1 MEDMDL
7 VIVPRTRTLD
17 VNPESPDIA
26 STIVKDVQAVYRIGS
41 LTNRHR
47 DGR

>member
-7 VIVPRTRTLD
+7 VIIPKTRTLD

-26 STIVKDVQAVYRIGS
+26 STIVKDIEAHYSAGTR
-41 LTNRHR
+41 
-47 DGR
+47 